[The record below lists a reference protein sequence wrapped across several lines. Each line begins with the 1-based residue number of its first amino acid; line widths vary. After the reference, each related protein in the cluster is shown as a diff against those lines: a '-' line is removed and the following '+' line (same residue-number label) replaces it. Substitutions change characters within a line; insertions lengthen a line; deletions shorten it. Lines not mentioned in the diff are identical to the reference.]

1 MVIDENQQIVQLAD
15 TQPAMVYGQAQK
27 EPLQT
32 TLEQVQN
39 LVQM

>member
-1 MVIDENQQIVQLAD
+1 MI
-15 TQPAMVYGQAQK
+15 YGQAQK

-39 LVQM
+39 LMQMQQTAAIIENNAQWEE